1 MTDPRAKEIVPTDLL
16 AVSPTIPP
24 TDDEEVDDLQL
35 VEPLPAERRW
45 LAWTLIILT
54 FAALM
59 ALWFYV
65 SGSVSPIVF
74 PSPGRVW
81 NQFVTIAI
89 NGDLVEN
96 LLVTLTEILL
106 GFVVGSAFG
115 IGLGAI
121 LARSRLAQRIANPY
135 LIATQAM
142 PKLAL
147 APMLVLW
154 FGFGITSKVVIAA
167 LIAFFPLLENTIV
180 GLREVPRD
188 ELRLFE
194 SLSATERQT
203 FTKLRIPNAMPYI
216 FAGLRVAML
225 FATVGAVVGEYV
237 GANVGLGALIIVS
250 YGTLNTALMFAVMIV
265 LTIMGIVLYKAVE
278 YAERWWRRIP
288 E

>member
-1 MTDPRAKEIVPTDLL
+1 
-16 AVSPTIPP
+16 
-24 TDDEEVDDLQL
+24 
-35 VEPLPAERRW
+35 
-45 LAWTLIILT
+45 
-54 FAALM
+54 
-59 ALWFYV
+59 
-65 SGSVSPIVF
+65 
-74 PSPGRVW
+74 
-81 NQFVTIAI
+81 
-89 NGDLVEN
+89 
-96 LLVTLTEILL
+96 
-106 GFVVGSAFG
+106 
-115 IGLGAI
+115 
-121 LARSRLAQRIANPY
+121 
-135 LIATQAM
+135 
-142 PKLAL
+142 
-147 APMLVLW
+147 LW